1 MLLIGYFFSKKKYS
15 MLTPSVG
22 VKWAEW
28 FKEEKENI
36 FFKRSQGAEPLVID
50 FMIMI
55 NNSIVTD
62 K

>member
-1 MLLIGYFFSKKKYS
+1 